1 MPGIDERR
9 LERFT
14 LDLVASISVTS
25 EEGAEKDF
33 KFNTS
38 DISSGGAFFN
48 TDKPL
53 PVGTELRLDMVLP
66 LDKLKKLKG
75 KQAKIEVSG
84 AVVRITQE
92 GMAISFKKDY
102 QIKRYRKQSKVP

>member
-1 MPGIDERR
+1 MSGIDERK

-14 LDLVASISVTS
+14 LELVASISVTG
-25 EEGAEKDF
+25 EGSAEKNI
-33 KFNTS
+33 KLNTS

-48 TDKPL
+48 TEKPL
-53 PVGTELRLDMVLP
+53 PVGTEIKIDMVLP
-66 LDKLKKLKG
+66 LDKLKKIKG

-84 AVVRITQE
+84 AVVRIDQE

-102 QIKRYRKQSKVP
+102 QIKRYRKQPKVP

>member
-1 MPGIDERR
+1 MTGIDERK

-14 LDLVASISVTS
+14 LELVANISVS
-25 EEGAEKDF
+25 GEQDEQQSL

-38 DISSGGAFFN
+38 DISAGGAFFN
-48 TDKPL
+48 TEQPL
-53 PVGTELRLDMVLP
+53 PIGTEIKLDMILP

-84 AVVRITQE
+84 AVVRTNQE
-92 GMAISFKKDY
+92 GMAVSFKKDY
-102 QIKRYRKQSKVP
+102 QIKRFSK

>member
-1 MPGIDERR
+1 MTGIDERK

-14 LDLVASISVTS
+14 LELVANISVS
-25 EEGAEKDF
+25 GEQDEHQSL

-38 DISSGGAFFN
+38 DISAGGAFFN
-48 TDKPL
+48 TEQPL
-53 PVGTELRLDMVLP
+53 PIGTEIKLDMILP

-84 AVVRITQE
+84 AVVRTNQE
-92 GMAISFKKDY
+92 GMAVSFKKDY
-102 QIKRYRKQSKVP
+102 QIKRFSK

>member
-1 MPGIDERR
+1 MPGIDERK

-14 LDLVASISVTS
+14 LELVASISVS
-25 EEGAEKDF
+25 GKEGEEKDL

-48 TDKPL
+48 TEKPL
-53 PVGTELRLDMVLP
+53 PVGTEIKLDMVLP

-84 AVVRITQE
+84 AVVRIDQE

>member
-1 MPGIDERR
+1 MPGIDERK

-14 LDLVASISVTS
+14 LELVASISITS
-25 EEGAEKDF
+25 EEGAEKNL

-38 DISSGGAFFN
+38 DISAGGAFFS
-48 TDKPL
+48 TEQPL
-53 PVGTELRLDMVLP
+53 PVGTKIKIDMILP

-75 KQAKIEVSG
+75 KQAKIVVSG
-84 AVVRITQE
+84 AVVRIDQE